1 MPKLKR
7 PAGKYDELMTEL
19 YGAACVK
26 YDGTVDYDA
35 LAADCGISSMTL
47 RRRFAEPEKLTLGE
61 LRKIARAVNLSAEK
75 IRAALPI

>member
-7 PAGKYDELMTEL
+7 PAGRYDALMTEL

-26 YDGTVDYDA
+26 YDGVVDYEA

-47 RRRFAEPEKLTLGE
+47 RRRFAEPEKITLGE
-61 LRKIARAVNLSAEK
+61 LRKIARAVNLAPEK
-75 IRAALPI
+75 IRDALPV

>member
-26 YDGTVDYDA
+26 YDGAMDYEA
-35 LAADCGISSMTL
+35 LAADCGIGSMTL
-47 RRRFAEPEKLTLGE
+47 RRRFAEPEKITLGE
-61 LRKIARAVNLSAEK
+61 LRRIARAVNISAEK
-75 IRAALPI
+75 IRDALPI